1 MNYIITKN
9 KDFFNK
15 IGNYNFCSLE
25 DMILPEKIAVD
36 TETTGLFARN
46 CEIFCIQIGTGSNNY
61 IIQLYDNNY
70 EFKDVIP
77 FIENKTMVFHNAL
90 FDLGFMYK
98 YNFYP
103 EKVLDTMLANK
114 ILYNGMKRVYYT
126 KYNNTVMLPV
136 KSDFGS
142 VMNHELGIK
151 YDKTDQK
158 NIHIVKL
165 SQDSAIQYSFND
177 VDKLLELHDALES
190 KIEKEGFKNTY
201 NLHCEY
207 IKALAYMEQ
216 CGLPIKPELWKEKMI
231 QDEANSLKWKNI
243 IEEYI
248 FDNLEN
254 FRNNQLDLF
263 QVKKEIIVSIN
274 SPKQMLKVFNELGIK
289 TKDKDG
295 KDSISEN
302 IITKTKH
309 EFVDIWLN
317 YQEANHRVTTFGDS
331 IYNKIEN
338 NRIYT
343 NFNPMV
349 DTSRLSTRRGNIN
362 FLNFPS
368 DKITRSCFEANEGNV
383 MVVSDW
389 SGQETVIAADL
400 SGDKAMT
407 KSVVEGADLHSLLA
421 RVLFPEIKDLSDEEI
436 VNNHKEKRTAAK
448 APRFAMSYGGNAYT
462 LHMNE
467 GIPLTRANEI
477 ETGFKELH
485 EGLYTWGAKEFQKA
499 VDTGFI
505 KSADGWVLHLPEYDD
520 YLRHKK
526 VVNDMSRDDWSL
538 YKQGKQENQ
547 KYYDAKEEGLVY
559 KIKLQKAYDFYLS
572 KKRDVRHYFIIKA
585 KYERLCLNNPV
596 QSYGAHQL
604 KKATSDLFKW
614 IKENN
619 YLNKVKICN
628 TVHDEIVLECEE
640 SLQNIVKDT
649 LQRTMINAGNHYL
662 VNLKIKA
669 DANVGASWE
678 EAK

>member
-9 KDFFNK
+9 KNFFDK
-15 IGNYNFCSLE
+15 IGSYNFCSLE
-25 DMILPEKIAVD
+25 SMILPEKIAVD

-61 IIQLYDNNY
+61 IIHLYDNNY

-98 YNFYP
+98 YDFYP

-114 ILYNGMKRVYYT
+114 ILYNGLKRVYYT
-126 KYNNTVMLPV
+126 KNNNIVMLPV

-142 VMNHELGIK
+142 VMDYELDIK

-165 SQDSAIQYSFND
+165 SQNSAIQYSFND
-177 VDKLLELHDALES
+177 VDKLLKLHDVLES
-190 KIEKEGFKNTY
+190 KIEKEGFKDTY

-216 CGLPIKPELWKEKMI
+216 CGLPINPELWQEKMI
-231 QDEANSLKWKNI
+231 QDEANSLKWKNV

-263 QVKKEIIVSIN
+263 EVKKEIIVSIN

-349 DTSRLSTRRGNIN
+349 DTARLSTRRGNIN

-389 SGQETVIAADL
+389 SGQV
-400 SGDKAMT
+400 
-407 KSVVEGADLHSLLA
+407 
-421 RVLFPEIKDLSDEEI
+421 
-436 VNNHKEKRTAAK
+436 
-448 APRFAMSYGGNAYT
+448 
-462 LHMNE
+462 
-467 GIPLTRANEI
+467 
-477 ETGFKELH
+477 
-485 EGLYTWGAKEFQKA
+485 
-499 VDTGFI
+499 
-505 KSADGWVLHLPEYDD
+505 SA
-520 YLRHKK
+520 
-526 VVNDMSRDDWSL
+526 
-538 YKQGKQENQ
+538 
-547 KYYDAKEEGLVY
+547 
-559 KIKLQKAYDFYLS
+559 I
-572 KKRDVRHYFIIKA
+572 
-585 KYERLCLNNPV
+585 
-596 QSYGAHQL
+596 
-604 KKATSDLFKW
+604 
-614 IKENN
+614 
-619 YLNKVKICN
+619 
-628 TVHDEIVLECEE
+628 
-640 SLQNIVKDT
+640 
-649 LQRTMINAGNHYL
+649 
-662 VNLKIKA
+662 
-669 DANVGASWE
+669 
-678 EAK
+678 